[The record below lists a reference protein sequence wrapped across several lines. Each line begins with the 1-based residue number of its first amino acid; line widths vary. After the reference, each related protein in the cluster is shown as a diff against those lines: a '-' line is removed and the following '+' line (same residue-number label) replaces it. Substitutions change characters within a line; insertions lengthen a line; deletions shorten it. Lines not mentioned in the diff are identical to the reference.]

1 MQSRFEA
8 LENYTEE
15 EEVVLIRNL
24 YRPRAN
30 AEIEGVKIA
39 PAAQEMAGVGVLL
52 RYNRVMSVTKALPR
66 ALSLSMINLR
76 MCSGANCSF
85 AKCTTLCGICRHL
98 RNINGGRERIGL
110 YLGQDS
116 SWHSDYQSR

>member
-1 MQSRFEA
+1 LILKDASYLLIVSWPYCLTRLPSYQMQSRFEA

-52 RYNRVMSVTKALPR
+52 RYNRVMSVTKA
-66 ALSLSMINLR
+66 
-76 MCSGANCSF
+76 C
-85 AKCTTLCGICRHL
+85 H
-98 RNINGGRERIGL
+98 GL
-110 YLGQDS
+110 
-116 SWHSDYQSR
+116 